1 LAVYISR
8 SEAIGIGIA
17 DCNDSNDL
25 KPTGGIMSFGLY
37 LIGFLVMIAGLVYGA
52 AILHIST
59 HWIVVGTLVL
69 IGFGILTGVKAT
81 RQKDPSA

>member
-1 LAVYISR
+1 
-8 SEAIGIGIA
+8 
-17 DCNDSNDL
+17 
-25 KPTGGIMSFGLY
+25 MSFGLY